1 LLCAKIADAVVE
13 GRREL
18 EARQKD
24 SEPQEI
30 ESESS
35 ETLAPE
41 VSEAELSEAPPAL
54 PIEAAKAETPP
65 PAETE
70 LVAEEAF

>member
-1 LLCAKIADAVVE
+1 E

-24 SEPQEI
+24 SEPKDTEG
-30 ESESS
+30 ELGEPG
-35 ETLAPE
+35 EAPTPE
-41 VSEAELSEAPPAL
+41 VSVAELSSAPPAL
-54 PIEAAKAETPP
+54 PTEEAASTEGAAAESSTPT
-65 PAETE
+65 ESE